1 MYLSLKRCYYVR
13 SDLCFFF
20 LMIRRPPRSTRTDT
34 LFPYTTLF
42 RSSFIP
48 NYREYYEKRWFASG
62 AGLAELDINVAGQT
76 VPFGTDLLFAASDLP
91 DFIFHAEICEDY
103 WAPNPP
109 STAGALAGAL
119 ILCNLSASNIIIGK
133 ARDRALL
140 SAAQSMRTV
149 SAYAYSAAG
158 PGESTTD
165 LAWDGQA
172 MVHELGVLLAQSSR
186 FGDDP
191 EITYADIDVQR
202 LRLERMRTGTFN
214 DAAAAADQIGQA

>member
-1 MYLSLKRCYYVR
+1 MIRYVVGTVWSLLCGEYMLVYFFFFKQKTAYDMRISDWSSDVCS
-13 SDLCFFF
+13 SDLLHRAGRLYNCAVVISRGRI
-20 LMIRRPPRSTRTDT
+20 LGVVPK
-34 LFPYTTLF
+34 
-42 RSSFIP
+42 SFIP

-103 WAPNPP
+103 WEPNPP

-119 ILCNLSASNIIIGK
+119 ILCNLSASNSIIGK
-133 ARDRALL
+133 ARDSALL

-158 PGESTTD
+158 RGESTTD
-165 LAWDGQA
+165 LAWVGPA
-172 MVHELGVLLAQSSR
+172 TVHQIGVLVQTYSP
-186 FGDDP
+186 FGGDH
-191 EITYADIDVQR
+191 A
-202 LRLERMRTGTFN
+202 
-214 DAAAAADQIGQA
+214 